1 MGEWSGWEGWKRW
14 SQRGQRRR
22 RLAQAGM
29 TGCAGQAARQ
39 REMTAPTC
47 AAGDLAWLRWRAHVV
62 KGKMVQGLEW
72 RVGNGEQARFVL
84 EVGLISSRVTE
95 HPKYQLTGR

>member
-84 EVGLISSRVTE
+84 EVGLISSCVTE

>member
-1 MGEWSGWEGWKRW
+1 
-14 SQRGQRRR
+14 
-22 RLAQAGM
+22 
-29 TGCAGQAARQ
+29 
-39 REMTAPTC
+39 MTAPTC
-47 AAGDLAWLRWRAHVV
+47 AAGDLAWLKWRAHVV

-72 RVGNGEQARFVL
+72 RVGNGEEARFVL

>member
-14 SQRGQRRR
+14 GQRGQRRR

-39 REMTAPTC
+39 REMIAPTC

-72 RVGNGEQARFVL
+72 CVGNGEQARFVL

-95 HPKYQLTGR
+95 HPKYQLIGR

>member
-14 SQRGQRRR
+14 GQRGPEKEEACPGWNDRVCRTGS
-22 RLAQAGM
+22 QAEGND
-29 TGCAGQAARQ
+29 CS
-39 REMTAPTC
+39 TC

>member
-14 SQRGQRRR
+14 GQRGQRRR